1 MSGKGVLE
9 FVGKSVAFALISGL
23 VWGLILV
30 FIASFSTRY
39 RNNPSS
45 YDDSARVTEQM
56 DAYEKQVKEVQE
68 QLERTA
74 QQQER
79 TGKLLDTQE
88 RLYAEQ
94 EQLQKRFA
102 AILDK
107 WERTSGR

>member
-1 MSGKGVLE
+1 MRGNGIFE

-23 VWGLILV
+23 IWGLILI

-39 RNNPSS
+39 RGSS
-45 YDDSARVTEQM
+45 SSSDDSARVAEQM
-56 DAYEKQVKEVQE
+56 DAYDRQSKIAQE
-68 QLERTA
+68 QLEYSA

-79 TGKLLDTQE
+79 AAKLLDTQE

-107 WERTSGR
+107 WERIPGR